1 MAASP
6 ITPDSGSPAEIHVE
20 LGQRSYS
27 ICLLHDAWDS
37 LLPPLERSLGD
48 VSHVLMIADEAVATR
63 WAEPLAQQLGEKY
76 RCDLARIASGEPSKS
91 LEMLGQLWD
100 WMLASGADR
109 RSVVVAVGGGVVGDL
124 AGFAAATYARGLRLV
139 QIPTTLLAMVDSSV
153 GGKTGINLEGGKNL
167 VGAFWQP
174 ALVLI
179 DTATLS
185 TLDDRTYRSG
195 LGEVIKYGVIEDADF
210 FAWLEQNAQAL
221 VDRDPA
227 ALGHAIRRSCEIK
240 AAVVADDERET
251 SGRRAILNYGHTF
264 AHAIETTAGYGNLL
278 HGEAVT
284 IGMTMAAELA
294 RLLGRVDAGFVQRQ
308 RELIGR
314 CGLPTKWQAAD
325 PEQMIPVMKTDKKV
339 AHASLRFVLPT
350 RIGHVELVACDDL
363 ALIEQAIV
371 ASRRS

>member
-20 LGQRSYS
+20 LGPRSYS
-27 ICLLHDAWDS
+27 ICLLHDAWDA
-37 LLPPLERSLGD
+37 LLEPLERSLGD
-48 VSHVLMIADEAVATR
+48 VSHVLLIADEAVASR

-174 ALVLI
+174 ALVVI

-195 LGEVIKYGVIEDADF
+195 LGEVIKYGVIEDAEF
-210 FAWLEQNAQAL
+210 FAWLEQNAEAL
-221 VDRDPA
+221 VNRDPA
-227 ALGHAIRRSCEIK
+227 ALAHAIRRSCEIK
-240 AAVVADDERET
+240 AEVVADDERET

-264 AHAIETTAGYGNLL
+264 AHAIETTAGYGSLL

-314 CGLPTKWQAAD
+314 CGLPTQWQAAES
-325 PEQMIPVMKTDKKV
+325 EQMIPVMKTDKKV
-339 AHASLRFVLPT
+339 AHAALRFVLPT
-350 RIGHVELVACDDL
+350 RIGHVELVACNDL

-371 ASRRS
+371 ASHKG

>member
-1 MAASP
+1 MSASP

-27 ICLLHDAWDS
+27 ICLLHDAWDA
-37 LLPPLERSLGD
+37 LLEPLERSLGD
-48 VSHVLMIADEAVATR
+48 VSHVLLIADEAVATR
-63 WAEPLAQQLGEKY
+63 WAEPLAQQLGESY

-174 ALVLI
+174 SLVLI

-195 LGEVIKYGVIEDADF
+195 LGEVIKYGVIEDAEF
-210 FAWLEQNAQAL
+210 FAWLEQNAAAL
-221 VDRDPA
+221 VDRQPA
-227 ALGHAIRRSCEIK
+227 ALSHAIRRSCEIK

-264 AHAIETTAGYGNLL
+264 AHAIENTAGYGNLL

-314 CGLPTKWQAAD
+314 CGLPAQWQAAD

-363 ALIEQAIV
+363 ALIERAIV
-371 ASRRS
+371 ASRKG

>member
-1 MAASP
+1 MSASP

-27 ICLLHDAWDS
+27 ICLLHDAWDA
-37 LLPPLERSLGD
+37 LLEPLERSLGD
-48 VSHVLMIADEAVATR
+48 VSHVLLIADEAVATR
-63 WAEPLAQQLGEKY
+63 WAEPLAQQLGERY

-174 ALVLI
+174 SLVLI

-195 LGEVIKYGVIEDADF
+195 LGEVIKYGVIEDAEF
-210 FAWLEQNAQAL
+210 FAWLEQNAAAL
-221 VDRDPA
+221 VDRQPA
-227 ALGHAIRRSCEIK
+227 ALSHAIRRSCEIK

-264 AHAIETTAGYGNLL
+264 AHAIENTAGYGNLL

-314 CGLPTKWQAAD
+314 CGLPAQWQAAD

-363 ALIEQAIV
+363 ALIERAIV
-371 ASRRS
+371 ASRKG